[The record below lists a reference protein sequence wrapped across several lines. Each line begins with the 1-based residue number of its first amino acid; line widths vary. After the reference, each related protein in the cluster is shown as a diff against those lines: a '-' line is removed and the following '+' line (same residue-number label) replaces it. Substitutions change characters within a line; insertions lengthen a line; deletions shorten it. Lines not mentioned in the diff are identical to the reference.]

1 MATSDVLLIDD
12 EPDLRECIAE
22 LLEGEGYSVKQAE
35 NGKTALE
42 LLKSGHTAKVIV
54 LDYMM
59 PVMDGKTF
67 CEHALNEN
75 LISGIPIILLT
86 AANVPAEMAA
96 DMQVAAQ
103 LEKPIDIEKFLN
115 AVKAYLGKQS

>member
-1 MATSDVLLIDD
+1 MTSDILLIDD

-22 LLEGEGYSVKQAE
+22 LLEGEGYTVKRTE

-42 LLKSGHTAKVIV
+42 ILKSGYKPKVII

-67 CEHALNEN
+67 CEN
-75 LISGIPIILLT
+75 ISKDSQISSIPIILLS
-86 AANVPAEMAA
+86 AANIPAETIA
-96 DMQVAAQ
+96 DMKVAVQ
-103 LEKPIDIEKFLN
+103 LEKPIHVDKFLN
-115 AVKAYLGKQS
+115 AVKSYIH

>member
-1 MATSDVLLIDD
+1 MPTSDVLLIDD

-22 LLEGEGYSVKQAE
+22 LLESEGYTVKQAE
-35 NGKTALE
+35 NGKTGLE
-42 LLKSGHTAKVIV
+42 ILKSGHTPKVIV

-67 CEHALNEN
+67 CEHAIKDQ
-75 LISGIPIILLT
+75 LISAIPIILLT

-96 DMQVAAQ
+96 DMKVASQ

-115 AVKAYLGKQS
+115 AVKTYLSKPA